1 MNILSILQTK
11 EFQRFTGFLYGW
23 GASLVILGALFKIQ
37 HYPGAGALLIGG
49 MSTESLIFFVSA
61 FEPLHV
67 DYDWS
72 LVYPEFAGL
81 EDTGKKKKKE
91 EEKKPVSL
99 DQMLADAKIGPD
111 LIETLGQGMRNL
123 GENAKK
129 MSDISNAAMA
139 SNGYTNNLNLA
150 SESIGELTNSY
161 KKTADNLNKN
171 AGASDDYI
179 NSIKIA
185 SESANELSG
194 SYKKTFDALN
204 NNIDLFEEY
213 AGSIKAVTNSAN
225 NFVEKYTK
233 SADALTKSADALDF
247 SKIDGSD
254 YIENLQLISK
264 NLSALNAAYELQLQG
279 SNEQM
284 QSTNKLQKSIED
296 FVSNLNE
303 SAESTVKYK
312 EVSDMLSKNIS
323 DLNNVYGNML
333 SAMNVN
339 R

>member
-1 MNILSILQTK
+1 MNILSFLQTNQ
-11 EFQRFTGFLYGW
+11 FQRFTAFLYGW

-37 HYPGAGALLIGG
+37 HYPGAGVLLIGG
-49 MSTESLIFFVSA
+49 MTTEAIIFFISA

-81 EDTGKKKKKE
+81 EDVSKKKKK

-129 MSDISNAAMA
+129 MSDISNAAVA
-139 SNGYTNNLNLA
+139 SNGYVNNLNLA
-150 SESIGELTNSY
+150 SESVSELSNSY
-161 KKTADNLNKN
+161 KKTSDNLNKN

-194 SYKKTFDALN
+194 SYKKTFNALD
-204 NNIDLFEEY
+204 NNIDLFEGY
-213 AGSIKAVTNSAN
+213 ANSIKAVTNSAN
-225 NFVEKYTK
+225 NFVEKYTE

-247 SKIDGSD
+247 SKIDGSA
-254 YIENLQLISK
+254 YVENLQLISK
-264 NLSALNAAYELQLQG
+264 NLSALNASYELQLQG
-279 SNEQM
+279 SNDQM
-284 QSTNKLQKSIED
+284 QTTNKLQKSIEN

-303 SAESTVKYK
+303 SVESTVKYK
-312 EVSDMLSKNIS
+312 EVADMLAESIS
-323 DLNNVYGNML
+323 DLNKVYGNML